1 MIETIY
7 TICTAMD
14 VRAWRAYALLFMHRF
29 VHVYACMELNIL
41 YVCRAVAIKW
51 HACACTYMQDLAAP
65 GPIVGK
71 RMDEQCFVSGCQQ
84 YTSTYG
90 MSRLNMRPLQIQIK
104 VHTAVSVIFLSCICI
119 YISIFIICMLG
130 QVVTN
135 ILHVCTNAYLFPSKL
150 PRERNSLFITPHI
163 AILGYI
169 QYELDKYNTTIT

>member
-1 MIETIY
+1 MHRHGRTCMAC
-7 TICTAMD
+7 ICIIIH
-14 VRAWRAYALLFMHRF
+14 AYRF

-51 HACACTYMQDLAAP
+51 HACACTYTQDLAAP
-65 GPIVGK
+65 GK

-135 ILHVCTNAYLFPSKL
+135 ILYVQACPYGLILRINAYLFPSKL
-150 PRERNSLFITPHI
+150 PREGNSLFITRHI
-163 AILGYI
+163 AILSYI